1 MNLLD
6 IILIVSLALGF
17 LLGWKL
23 RAIHLTGMALS
34 LIAGILIANHYYPQL
49 LGSFRQFPLPV
60 SRILSWLVLFLVT
73 AVTISILGGLLSKA
87 FEVIR
92 LKWLDHLLGA
102 ALGIGFILGL
112 LIIGLTALEHL
123 SRIYRWQIVQRST
136 LSAPLLQ
143 ATRPLTRQCLTAFP
157 KLRRALK

>member
-1 MNLLD
+1 MHLLD
-6 IILIVSLALGF
+6 IIIIICLASGF

-34 LIAGILIANHYYPQL
+34 LIVGVLIANHYYTQL

-60 SRILSWLVLFLVT
+60 GRILSWLVLFLIT
-73 AVTISILGGLLSKA
+73 AITISILGSLISRA

-92 LKWLDHLLGA
+92 LKWLDHLVGA
-102 ALGIGFILGL
+102 ALGIGLILGL

-123 SRIYRWQIVQRST
+123 ARIYRWQIIQRST
-136 LSAPLLQ
+136 LSAPLLK